1 MVGRLERSCA
11 VSFGFGTHRVRGV
24 LSGKYALSRK
34 IELAGQAE
42 GQFEMELSL
51 DEIPRMKE
59 SFPGS
64 PAGQELGWVWIQT
77 VREDAGLEVM
87 SVELISRSSDE

>member
-1 MVGRLERSCA
+1 MHFFAEHRDKLPARAMVSWQ
-11 VSFGFGTHRVRGV
+11 
-24 LSGKYALSRK
+24 K
-34 IELAGQAE
+34 LAGQAE

>member
-1 MVGRLERSCA
+1 
-11 VSFGFGTHRVRGV
+11 
-24 LSGKYALSRK
+24 
-34 IELAGQAE
+34 
-42 GQFEMELSL
+42 MELSL

-77 VREDAGLEVM
+77 VREDAGLEVT